1 MIITIGSGKGGLKDY
16 LENGQKQGRDLHRDE
31 LDERI
36 ILDGDLSVFETVTS
50 AHSAEGVAYDHIT
63 LSWSENYVSNEMLH
77 LTVEKWKEHALAAWP
92 KEDRDRIAFYAE
104 AHRPRILSYK
114 NHLTGEEESRCT
126 HIHIAIGRHDLL
138 TGESISVLGYL
149 GGKTDNTKF
158 VDAFQESF
166 NTANGF
172 SSPKDNPKVTSETA
186 IDTLARYTGY
196 VPDALGTVS
205 QQKDALEIALQ
216 KDILA
221 QNITSW
227 SDFETLLKKYGEV
240 STLRKGRFNECF
252 RVKPAGNKQSM
263 RLTGI
268 FYQRQFIE
276 RPTHEKESIL
286 IRKAKDAYLE
296 QMQPR
301 KQPEYIAGV
310 LDEWCLFRARE
321 NRYLH
326 TGSKF
331 YKEVYQPADPQTKL
345 QILDD
350 LERKNRRTPSV
361 VSLPD
366 FSHLTQTQIN
376 KGVDYVL
383 RQSFDEG
390 IPPDHIIRAEQH
402 RRIVEANR
410 ASRVHELSDGSLD
423 AGRPLAGSILS
434 DSLPSGLGN
443 ESPRENQDV
452 RRTGASA
459 FGSRREGQRG
469 SVKYEGRTLQPSS
482 LIQQFES
489 ELWEAYEKASAKDRF
504 AEIRKHIDCHQLLKK
519 LSHDQKINPALYQ
532 VTVAKDGTPRI
543 QCGSR
548 SLTPNDFL
556 SKELGL
562 PWSKAAPIL
571 KAVYENQI
579 NHKSI
584 NQRTRSTSSPLWKE
598 FSTQFKEQSSSLFAK
613 RKPFNLET
621 RELNRVITERLK
633 AQKKAA
639 LVGLSGARKQDE
651 IKRQASLAAQE
662 RAVFDSEREALF
674 EQLRPLPKDQAWR
687 MFLRDRAQQ
696 GDETALAELR
706 KIDDSA
712 RVVPQTSITGT
723 IELIDDEDEKERR
736 KRIRESARTIFKEFN
751 VHLNGNVTYH
761 QNGQAVLRDEG
772 NHLAVL
778 DQNNEDVLA
787 ASLMLA
793 KERFGMNLTLAGSQE
808 FQERLVRLS
817 VAQGINVRFV
827 DPNLESVRLAEIRR
841 IRAVPHVQPV
851 PTPALPEAN
860 SAPTP
865 VAEVEA
871 KTEVITVESWLSEQS
886 KSLSATRTENSGTP
900 YKVVFVSH
908 HVIVVDYG
916 KTLGMHPV
924 PNFDVKIN
932 DMVIID
938 KTSNLTLAAE
948 KGKGLGIE

>member
-1 MIITIGSGKGGLKDY
+1 MIITLGSGRGGLKDY

-36 ILDGDLSVFETVTS
+36 ILDGDLAVFETVTS
-50 AHSAEGVAYDHIT
+50 THSGEGVAYDHIT

-77 LTVEKWKEHALAAWP
+77 LAVEKWKEHALAAWP
-92 KEDRDRIAFYAE
+92 EADRDRIPFYAE

-126 HIHIAIGRHDLL
+126 HIHIALGRHDLL

-186 IDTLARYTGY
+186 IDILARYTGY
-196 VPDALGTVS
+196 VPDTLGTVS
-205 QQKDALEIALQ
+205 QQKNALEIALQ

-252 RVKPAGNKQSM
+252 RVKSAGNKKSM

-276 RPTHEKESIL
+276 RPTHEKEFIL

-310 LDEWCLFRARE
+310 LDEWYLFRARE

-350 LERKNRRTPSV
+350 LERKNRRTPGV

-423 AGRPLAGSILS
+423 AGRPLAGSILP

-459 FGSRREGQRG
+459 FGSRREVQRG

-482 LIQQFES
+482 LIQQFEC

-504 AEIRKHIDCHQLLKK
+504 AEIRKRIDCHQLLKK

-579 NHKSI
+579 N
-584 NQRTRSTSSPLWKE
+584 QRTRSTSSPLWKE
-598 FSTQFKEQSSSLFAK
+598 FSAQFKEQSSSLFAK

-621 RELNRVITERLK
+621 RELNKSITVRLK
-633 AQKKAA
+633 AQKQAA

-696 GDETALAELR
+696 GDETALSELR

-723 IELIDDEDEKERR
+723 IELVDDEDEKKRR
-736 KRIRESARTIFKEFN
+736 KRIRESASTIFKQFN
-751 VHLNGNVTYH
+751 VNLSGDVTYH

-778 DQNNEDVLA
+778 DENNEEVLA
-787 ASLMLA
+787 AALMLA
-793 KERFGMNLTLAGSQE
+793 KERFGMNLTLTGSPE
-808 FQERLVRLS
+808 FQARLVKIA
-817 VAQGINVRFV
+817 VAQNINVRFV
-827 DPNLESVRLAEIRR
+827 DPNLESLRLAEIARKR
-841 IRAVPHVQPV
+841 PAPHVQPV
-851 PTPALPEAN
+851 PAPALPEAN

-865 VAEVEA
+865 VAEIEANREAKVEA
-871 KTEVITVESWLSEQS
+871 ITVESWLAAQS
-886 KSLSATRTENSGTP
+886 KPLSTTRSENSSTQ
-900 YKVVFVSH
+900 YKVVYVDLGV
-908 HVIVVDYG
+908 VIVDYG
-916 KTLGMHPV
+916 KTLGKHPA
-924 PNFDVKIN
+924 PNFDVQID

-938 KTSNLTLAAE
+938 KTSNLTLAPE
-948 KGKGLGIE
+948 KGKGLDIE